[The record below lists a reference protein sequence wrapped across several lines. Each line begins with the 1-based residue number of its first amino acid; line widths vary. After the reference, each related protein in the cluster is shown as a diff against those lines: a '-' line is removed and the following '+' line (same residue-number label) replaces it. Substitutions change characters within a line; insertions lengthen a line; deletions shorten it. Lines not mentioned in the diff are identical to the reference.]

1 MIWIHLIP
9 AFQGGDGGLLG
20 NLLGGIFGVLRGVT
34 GLAANLVGQ
43 LLNLSEFFFLISNLK
58 KDRLQLTR
66 NVEVKMINQNQV
78 RLL

>member
-43 LLNLSEFFFLISNLK
+43 LLNLSEFFFLIS
-58 KDRLQLTR
+58 R
-66 NVEVKMINQNQV
+66 
-78 RLL
+78 